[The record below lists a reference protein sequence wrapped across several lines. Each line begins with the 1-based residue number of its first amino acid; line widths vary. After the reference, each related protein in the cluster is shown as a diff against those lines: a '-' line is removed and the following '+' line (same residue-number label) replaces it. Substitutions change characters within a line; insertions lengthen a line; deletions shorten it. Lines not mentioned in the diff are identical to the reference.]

1 MRKKSQFR
9 RLLGRG
15 VRYVALVM
23 LGYLI
28 HVCVMP
34 YFKIG
39 GVTPHLMIA
48 VLSVITVAHG
58 RLRAYWTGCI
68 YGIITE
74 TMRPTLPFFNLFM
87 YPVLSLVSGLLFADK
102 SEKRLEAERSMNQAA
117 RNVHPYIR
125 TPLCS
130 AVLMLLH
137 EIVNVGYIYIG
148 GTDLTGGHINRALTG
163 VIVAVGLTLIIMIP
177 ARRLLGLSKPKSKR
191 DLPEH
196 FY

>member
-1 MRKKSQFR
+1 MRKKSKFMQVLER
-9 RLLGRG
+9 GARYLL
-15 VRYVALVM
+15 VVM
-23 LGYLI
+23 LGYLM

-34 YFKIG
+34 YFRVG
-39 GVTPHLMIA
+39 GVTPHLMIV

-68 YGIITE
+68 YGLITE

-87 YPVLSLVSGLLFADK
+87 YPVLSLVAGLLFADK
-102 SEKRLEAERSMNQAA
+102 SEKRLEAERSMNKAA

-148 GTDLTGGHINRALTG
+148 GTDLTADHISRAVTG
-163 VIVAVGLTLIIMIP
+163 VIVAVALALLVMIP
-177 ARRLLGLSKPKSKR
+177 ARRLLGMSKPKRSP
-191 DLPEH
+191 DMP
-196 FY
+196 